1 MIIFTTLLLEF
12 SMSDKRRPSRNRAE
26 KTHRRRSGRN
36 GGSYWLY
43 GLHAAM
49 AALENP
55 DRDIL
60 EIRIGESLPDEIYH
74 AISQRRLSAQSNDRQ
89 ALSELC
95 GMDAVHQGI
104 AMKVNPLKC
113 EMTLE
118 EAAAAKGSIL
128 VLDQVTDPRN
138 VGSLLRS
145 AAAFNVAAMIVQDRH
160 APQENGA
167 MAKTASG
174 ALDIVPVIR
183 ETNLSRAIEILKK
196 NGRWVV
202 GLDADGESL
211 PKADLT
217 PSKTVLVLGAEGKGM
232 RRLVEGN
239 CDATLSIP
247 MNPIM
252 ESFNVS
258 VAGAIALYE
267 INRK

>member
-1 MIIFTTLLLEF
+1 
-12 SMSDKRRPSRNRAE
+12 MSDKRRPSRNRAE
-26 KTHRRRSGRN
+26 KTHRRRSGRA

-43 GLHAAM
+43 GLHAALS
-49 AALENP
+49 ALENP

-60 EIRIGESLPDEIYH
+60 EIRLGETLPDEIHH
-74 AISQRRLSAQSNDRQ
+74 AIAQRRLSAQSNDRQ

-104 AMKVNPLKC
+104 AMKVNPLKNDH
-113 EMTLE
+113 TLE
-118 EAAAAKGSIL
+118 EIAAMKGPIL

-145 AAAFNVAAMIVQDRH
+145 AAAFNVAAVIVQERH
-160 APQENGA
+160 APPETGT

-174 ALDIVPVIR
+174 ALDIVPIIR

-196 NGRWVV
+196 NGRWIV
-202 GLDADGESL
+202 GLDADGKSL
-211 PKADLT
+211 PKANLDAN
-217 PSKTVLVLGAEGKGM
+217 KTVLVLGAEGKGM

-239 CDATLSIP
+239 CDETLSIP
-247 MNPIM
+247 MNAIM

-267 INRK
+267 INRKS

>member
-1 MIIFTTLLLEF
+1 
-12 SMSDKRRPSRNRAE
+12 
-26 KTHRRRSGRN
+26 
-36 GGSYWLY
+36 
-43 GLHAAM
+43 
-49 AALENP
+49 
-55 DRDIL
+55 
-60 EIRIGESLPDEIYH
+60 
-74 AISQRRLSAQSNDRQ
+74 
-89 ALSELC
+89 
-95 GMDAVHQGI
+95 MDAVHQGI
-104 AMKVNPLKC
+104 AMKVNPLTN
-113 EMTLE
+113 EHTLE
-118 EAAAAKGSIL
+118 EIAAMKGPIL

-145 AAAFNVAAMIVQDRH
+145 AAAFNVVAVIVQDRH
-160 APQENGA
+160 APQETGA

-174 ALDIVPVIR
+174 ALDIVPIIR

-211 PKADLT
+211 PKAKLDRN
-217 PSKTVLVLGAEGKGM
+217 KTVLVLGAEGKGM

-247 MNPIM
+247 MNSVM